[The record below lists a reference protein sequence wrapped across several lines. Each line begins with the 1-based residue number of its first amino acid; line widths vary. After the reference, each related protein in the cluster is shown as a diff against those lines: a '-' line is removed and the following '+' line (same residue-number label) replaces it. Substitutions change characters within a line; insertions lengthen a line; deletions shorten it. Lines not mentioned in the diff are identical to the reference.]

1 MFAPVLSNSHQKFL
15 VPLET
20 KENQKA
26 HLGMRN
32 DGQEYRYRIGCGV
45 SAAGRKE
52 RGVSRSKLVRLLM
65 QKVVRDELVPNILG
79 HDDLAHAEP
88 PPQRY
93 RRFRNRE
100 H

>member
-45 SAAGRKE
+45 SAAGGEGTWCFSFEAGAIVDAEGRE
-52 RGVSRSKLVRLLM
+52 RRTRSEYSRS
-65 QKVVRDELVPNILG
+65 
-79 HDDLAHAEP
+79 
-88 PPQRY
+88 
-93 RRFRNRE
+93 
-100 H
+100 